1 MKTICAPFRRERD
14 GNFGFK
20 FKLRGKILDIGQ
32 TLRIL
37 TEKVGVSG
45 DERLAAEKAAE
56 LLREYAEDVKID
68 EFGNVTGRV
77 RARNQSVGTIM
88 LDAHID
94 QVGLIVTY
102 IDENGFVNVGSCGG
116 IDEKILLAQSVTI
129 HGKESVLGVI
139 STLPPHVSKDKKVPE
154 ISDISIDV
162 GLTKEE
168 AEKVI
173 SLGDRVTVN
182 SKFRFLSGDIANAPA
197 VDDRAGVCAILAAL
211 EMTGGKSAYDIDVCF
226 STQEETGERGVKQA
240 AFGINPDRVIAVDV
254 SFGNTPDSDP
264 KQTAKLGS
272 GVMIGFSASLDKRM
286 SNKLRKI
293 AVAENIPFTC
303 EVMPSST
310 GTNAD
315 AAGVVG
321 RGAKCSTL
329 SIPIRYM
336 HTPVECVKIS
346 DIEACAKLISEYL
359 TGGSDD
365 A

>member
-1 MKTICAPFRRERD
+1 M
-14 GNFGFK
+14 
-20 FKLRGKILDIGQ
+20 DIRQ

-37 TEKVGVSG
+37 TDKVGVSG
-45 DERLAAEKAAE
+45 DERSASEKAAE
-56 LLREYAEDVKID
+56 LLREYAKDVKID
-68 EFGNVTGRV
+68 QFGNVTGFV
-77 RARNQSVGTIM
+77 KSKKTGTKTLM

-102 IDENGFVNVGSCGG
+102 IDESGFVNVGSCGG

-129 HGKESVLGVI
+129 HGKIDVLGVI

-154 ISDISIDV
+154 ISDISIDI

-173 SLGDRVTVN
+173 SLGDRITIN
-182 SKFRFLSGDIANAPA
+182 SEFRFLSGDVVKAPA
-197 VDDRAGVCAILAAL
+197 VDDRAGVCAILATL
-211 EMTGGKSAYDIDVCF
+211 EMTGDKSAYDIAVCF
-226 STQEETGERGVKQA
+226 SSQEETGERGIKQA
-240 AFGINPDRVIAVDV
+240 VFGICPDEVIAVDV

-264 KQTAKLGS
+264 KTTAEFGS
-272 GVMIGFSASLDKRM
+272 GVMIGFSASLDKGM
-286 SNKLRKI
+286 SNKLRDI
-293 AVAENIPFTC
+293 AKNKDIPFTC

-315 AAGVVG
+315 AAGIVG
-321 RGAKCSTL
+321 KGAKCCTL

-336 HTPVECVKIS
+336 HTPVECVKLS

-359 TGGSDD
+359 LGGADNVR
-365 A
+365 